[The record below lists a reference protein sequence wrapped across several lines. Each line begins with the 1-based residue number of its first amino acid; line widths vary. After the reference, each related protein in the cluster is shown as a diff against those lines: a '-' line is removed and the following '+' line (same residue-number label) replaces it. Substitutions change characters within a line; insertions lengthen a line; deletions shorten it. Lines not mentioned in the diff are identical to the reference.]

1 MSQGQLARGPFAR
14 PGRAPSIRIRD
25 LICLRKRTSA
35 LPPSVL
41 KLYAADIKNASAAP
55 TAMIACRANR
65 SVSGFARADDGPE
78 KSVSR
83 KRQFTQTSQD
93 DLGRPVPSRK
103 NNSLSI
109 PSKSR
114 ATSALSRP
122 DKRADRESSRNAG
135 WDVVDASASARK
147 AIAGRGQTRERFAA
161 REANGASRVRQ
172 NRVVLTP
179 VAGAK
184 SAEACRPNRAPAS
197 HQSADDG
204 DKTNSLAGESTA

>member
-1 MSQGQLARGPFAR
+1 MAARYFFG
-14 PGRAPSIRIRD
+14 
-25 LICLRKRTSA
+25 
-35 LPPSVL
+35 
-41 KLYAADIKNASAAP
+41 
-55 TAMIACRANR
+55 MIACRGKSASIRLR
-65 SVSGFARADDGPE
+65 SRGLRVEKCVARKLRFA
-78 KSVSR
+78 
-83 KRQFTQTSQD
+83 QTFQD

-109 PSKSR
+109 PSKSM

-135 WDVVDASASARK
+135 RDVVDASASARK

-161 REANGASRVRQ
+161 CETNGASRVRQ

>member
-1 MSQGQLARGPFAR
+1 MVSHGGALLLRDDCLSGKSA
-14 PGRAPSIRIRD
+14 SIR
-25 LICLRKRTSA
+25 LRSRG
-35 LPPSVL
+35 LRV
-41 KLYAADIKNASAAP
+41 
-55 TAMIACRANR
+55 
-65 SVSGFARADDGPE
+65 E
-78 KSVSR
+78 KSVAR
-83 KRQFTQTSQD
+83 KLRFAQTFQN

-109 PSKSR
+109 PSKSM

-135 WDVVDASASARK
+135 RDVVDASASARK

-161 REANGASRVRQ
+161 RETNGVSRVRQ

-184 SAEACRPNRAPAS
+184 SAEAHVGPTGLRRAINPLTTVTRRIRSPGRAR
-197 HQSADDG
+197 H
-204 DKTNSLAGESTA
+204 KP